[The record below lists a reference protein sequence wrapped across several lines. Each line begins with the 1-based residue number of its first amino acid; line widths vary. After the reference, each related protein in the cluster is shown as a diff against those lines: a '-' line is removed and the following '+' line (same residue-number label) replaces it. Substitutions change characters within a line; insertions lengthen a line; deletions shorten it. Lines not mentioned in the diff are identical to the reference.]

1 MELTNPRIR
10 TVSGVRPL
18 MKNYKCN
25 MDAQT
30 WQLYSKTMN
39 CDEVAE
45 ILNTSFNLMA
55 KDMYGATKKPGV
67 PFGQQDAIDFA
78 EKLKHDMR
86 VIMSL
91 FSHYGAYDSE
101 PDGMLAYQVQQCHD
115 HYYPDVKI
123 EVGRWSV
130 EAL

>member
-1 MELTNPRIR
+1 MCLSFE
-10 TVSGVRPL
+10 PL
-18 MKNYKCN
+18 MEHYQCK

-30 WQLYSKTMN
+30 WQLYSSTMN

-45 ILNTSFNLMA
+45 ILNISFNLMA
-55 KDMYGATKKPGV
+55 RDMYGATKKPGV

-86 VIMSL
+86 VVMSL
-91 FSHYGAYDSE
+91 FSRYGAYDSE

-123 EVGRWSV
+123 QVNRWSV